1 MQFPLPVA
9 PVMLR
14 FPQQKYRTRSQH
26 ATLTQKPG
34 DNKRKGIQQ
43 NPELT
48 INKNWFK
55 KRIIKSLNDKA

>member
-1 MQFPLPVA
+1 LKVFLLANMQFPLPVA

-34 DNKRKGIQQ
+34 DNKRKGIQ
-43 NPELT
+43 
-48 INKNWFK
+48 
-55 KRIIKSLNDKA
+55 